1 MRTEKYGFRRL
12 AACASA
18 TLIVGLGSPVHA
30 VDGVIEI
37 NQAKALVGG
46 ITAGDGPNY
55 PVRINEPG
63 SYRLTSDLVVS
74 SGIDGVEINA
84 DNVTLDLNGF
94 TIFGSG
100 EVGLN
105 DGISIIASDN
115 AEVRNGTVRG
125 FLRHGVFS
133 LTGTRSRAL
142 GVRAIG
148 NNANGL
154 NLEGTALVDGCVAL
168 DNGIFGIRVGA
179 GSLVINS
186 VARSNTDIGLALS
199 SPSGYRS
206 NVLTENNGGN
216 ANPQTGGG
224 IEIGTNVCGLN
235 TTCP

>member
-1 MRTEKYGFRRL
+1 MRHATTTTGLLLAGLTALLL
-12 AACASA
+12 AAPA
-18 TLIVGLGSPVHA
+18 HA

-55 PVRINEPG
+55 PVVINEPG
-63 SYRLTSDLVVS
+63 SYRLTSDLVVTP
-74 SGIDGVEINA
+74 GIDGVDIGA

-125 FLRHGVFS
+125 FLRHGIFS
-133 LTGTRSRAL
+133 LTGTRSRAI

-154 NLEGTALVDGCVAL
+154 NFEGTAFVDGCVAL

-186 VARSNTDIGLALS
+186 VARSNTDVGLALS
-199 SPSGYRS
+199 SPSGFRS

-224 IEIGTNVCGLN
+224 SEIGTNVCGNN

>member
-1 MRTEKYGFRRL
+1 MRTEKYGFRHL

-30 VDGVIEI
+30 VDGVIEV
-37 NQAKALVGG
+37 NQAKVLVGG

-55 PVRINEPG
+55 PVSINDPG
-63 SYRLTSDLVVS
+63 SYRLTSDLVVTP
-74 SGIDGVEINA
+74 GIDGVDINT

-100 EVGLN
+100 VVGLN

-115 AEVRNGTVRG
+115 VEVRNGTVRG
-125 FLRHGVFS
+125 FSRHGIFS
-133 LTGTRSRAL
+133 LTGTRSRVI

-148 NNANGL
+148 NDANGL

-186 VARSNTDIGLALS
+186 VARSNADVGLALS
-199 SPSGYRS
+199 SPSGFRS
-206 NVLTENNGGN
+206 NVATENNGGN

-224 IEIGTNVCGLN
+224 IEIGTNVCGIN
-235 TTCP
+235 ATCP

>member
-1 MRTEKYGFRRL
+1 MRHATTTTGLLLAGLTALLL
-12 AACASA
+12 AAPA
-18 TLIVGLGSPVHA
+18 HA

-55 PVRINEPG
+55 PVSINEPG
-63 SYRLTSDLVVS
+63 SYRLTSDLVVT

-105 DGISIIASDN
+105 DGISINASDN
-115 AEVRNGTVRG
+115 VEVRNGTVRG

-133 LTGTRSRAL
+133 LTGTRSRVI

-186 VARSNTDIGLALS
+186 VARSNADLGLALS
-199 SPSGYRS
+199 SPSGFRS
-206 NVLTENNGGN
+206 NVATENNGGN
-216 ANPQTGGG
+216 ANPQIDGGIG
-224 IEIGTNVCGLN
+224 AIEIGTNVCGLN

>member
-1 MRTEKYGFRRL
+1 MWTHNRKYSRL
-12 AACASA
+12 AASLAA
-18 TLIVGLGSPVHA
+18 VLIVAFCPAAHA

-37 NQAKALVGG
+37 NHAKALAGG
-46 ITAGDGPNY
+46 VTGGDGPGY
-55 PVRINEPG
+55 PVRIDAAG
-63 SYRLTSDLVVS
+63 SYRLTSDLVVAP
-74 SGIDGVEINA
+74 GIDGVDINA
-84 DNVTLDLNGF
+84 DNVALDLNGF

-105 DGISIIASDN
+105 DGVSIIASDN
-115 AEVRNGTVRG
+115 VEVRNGTVRG

-133 LTGTRSRAL
+133 LTGTRSRVI

-206 NVLTENNGGN
+206 NVLTDNNGGN
-216 ANPQTGGG
+216 ANAQTGGG
-224 IEIGTNVCGLN
+224 IEIGSTVCGN
-235 TTCP
+235 NATCP

>member
-1 MRTEKYGFRRL
+1 MREIQAATISLTL
-12 AACASA
+12 AAIS
-18 TLIVGLGSPVHA
+18 IVGLAAPVYA

-46 ITAGDGPNY
+46 VTAGDGPGY
-55 PVRINEPG
+55 PVGISEPG
-63 SYRLTSDLVVS
+63 SYRLTSDLVVTA
-74 SGIDGVEINA
+74 GIDGVVIGA

-115 AEVRNGTVRG
+115 VEVRNGTVRG

-133 LTGTRSRAL
+133 LTATRSRAI

-154 NLEGTALVDGCVAL
+154 NLEGNALVDGCVAL

-186 VARSNTDIGLALS
+186 VARSNTDVGLALS

-216 ANPQTGGG
+216 ANPQTTGG
-224 IEIGTNVCGLN
+224 IEIGSNVCGN
-235 TTCP
+235 DTTCP